1 MRRAR
6 NSEGNADSCSA
17 VPKREE
23 QVDESQREEGN
34 VDSDPTMLRRRGLD
48 TRAKK
53 QERPL
58 VLRAH
63 AKSFENTLKVRIH
76 QSELYRTKYL

>member
-6 NSEGNADSCSA
+6 NSEGNADSCSV

-34 VDSDPTMLRRRGLD
+34 VDSGPTMLRRRGLD
-48 TRAKK
+48 TRAKR
-53 QERPL
+53 QEG
-58 VLRAH
+58 AIST
-63 AKSFENTLKVRIH
+63 KSARKEFREHTL
-76 QSELYRTKYL
+76 SEDTPI